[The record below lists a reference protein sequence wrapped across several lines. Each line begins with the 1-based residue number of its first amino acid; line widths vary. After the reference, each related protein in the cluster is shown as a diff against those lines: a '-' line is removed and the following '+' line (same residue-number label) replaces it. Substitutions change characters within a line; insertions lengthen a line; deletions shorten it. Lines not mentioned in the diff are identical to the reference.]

1 MRREIRH
8 EKVDSPRKGL
18 FVSYPRVNFASP
30 LYNTRSI
37 IYCAQLKFNTAL
49 RQMEEDFKENLTKI
63 WGVDDE
69 DDLPETLSVRTSIA
83 HAASMNQPPT
93 NSRAQS
99 ILNVHIND

>member
-1 MRREIRH
+1 
-8 EKVDSPRKGL
+8 
-18 FVSYPRVNFASP
+18 
-30 LYNTRSI
+30 
-37 IYCAQLKFNTAL
+37 
-49 RQMEEDFKENLTKI
+49 MEDDFKENLTKI